1 MKRITSLL
9 LAVLALTI
17 VAVAAVQ
24 AQEQY
29 PQGTTAQQ
37 PSGTVDQ
44 SSTTADPAATTP
56 TTPASDLP
64 ATASPMPLVALGG
77 LASTAIGAALSR
89 LRRKARA

>member
-9 LAVLALTI
+9 LAVLALSI

-24 AQEQY
+24 AQDQY
-29 PQGTTAQQ
+29 PQGATAQQ

-44 SSTTADPAATTP
+44 QP
-56 TTPASDLP
+56 TTTSDPMATPSSDLP

-77 LASTAIGAALSR
+77 LAAMAAGAALSR
-89 LRRKARA
+89 RRKA

>member
-9 LAVLALTI
+9 LAMLALTL
-17 VAVAAVQ
+17 VAVTAVQ

-37 PSGTVDQ
+37 PSGTVEQ
-44 SSTTADPAATTP
+44 QPTTTADQSTVTP
-56 TTPASDLP
+56 SSELP

-77 LASTAIGAALSR
+77 LAAMAAGATLSR
-89 LRRKARA
+89 LRRKA